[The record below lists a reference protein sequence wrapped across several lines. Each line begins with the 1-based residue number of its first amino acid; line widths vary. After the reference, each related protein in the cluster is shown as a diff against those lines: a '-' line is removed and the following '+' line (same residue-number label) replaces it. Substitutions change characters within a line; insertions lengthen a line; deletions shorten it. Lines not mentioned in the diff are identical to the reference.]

1 LLLLLLIRSAYCEK
15 HHFGADIDI
24 DIGDEWCTVTVRR
37 AAAAAAAAILLNDAP
52 TMQ

>member
-15 HHFGADIDI
+15 YLFGADIDIDI

-37 AAAAAAAAILLNDAP
+37 AAAAAAILLNDAP